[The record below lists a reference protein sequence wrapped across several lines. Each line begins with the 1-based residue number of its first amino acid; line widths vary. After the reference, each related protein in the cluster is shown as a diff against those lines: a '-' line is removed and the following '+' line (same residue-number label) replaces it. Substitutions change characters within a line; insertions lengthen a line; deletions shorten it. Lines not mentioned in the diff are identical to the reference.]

1 MEKIYQSLTDLYLQ
15 IENDRQLLSYF
26 CKEIELA
33 FRRLENRRIKEEY
46 IKEQEL
52 IETTNRDTV
61 EINLEDVDDLIA
73 KAQRV
78 FLHPTTT
85 VESKL
90 LNKNRSS
97 ELKLPNKNQT
107 SKSNSNVSTNSR
119 PISIKSNTLVKSKMV
134 NKTPL
139 PTGKYQTITKS
150 KSVCGVRKTETI
162 MKPRVQSTVSRSKT
176 NSSVFFPIV
185 NSNTKMLNKNPSK
198 VTNKL
203 IANKVKQP
211 LKGELPKGVCSGV
224 KDDETHA
231 KFINMNHVSKK
242 SDGSK
247 KSDNNVNENES
258 ESNIGNNNNYK
269 RKDNIGNMFDESYL
283 EKYHKVQKIKSRIKK
298 RSQDTLYKKEK
309 KENEEKFMLHFE
321 AKKDPMQFYLTDF
334 KPEELSPHDGSLI
347 RDFMAVKKMLE
358 DSSVNTIYSELLNKN
373 YNFDDIHSFSDLYH
387 CNYLNFHKTY
397 LENLRTEF
405 EVVVNNEDVDMQ
417 QIRHMMSL
425 LTKDKFPVIVD
436 DFNEDDEET

>member
-52 IETTNRDTV
+52 IETTNCDTV

-90 LNKNRSS
+90 LNKNLSAKS
-97 ELKLPNKNQT
+97 KLPNKNPT
-107 SKSNSNVSTNSR
+107 SKSNSNFSTNSR
-119 PISIKSNTLVKSKMV
+119 PISIKSNTLV
-134 NKTPL
+134 NKAPI
-139 PTGKYQTITKS
+139 PTGKYRTITKSKS
-150 KSVCGVRKTETI
+150 KSVCGVRKAETI
-162 MKPRVQSTVSRSKT
+162 KKPRVQSTVNRSKT
-176 NSSVFFPIV
+176 NSSVVFPIV
-185 NSNTKMLNKNPSK
+185 NSNAKMINKDPSK

-211 LKGELPKGVCSGV
+211 LKGALPKGVCSRV
-224 KDDETHA
+224 KDDETQA
-231 KFINMNHVSKK
+231 KFINMNQVSKK

-247 KSDNNVNENES
+247 KYVNNSNENES
-258 ESNIGNNNNYK
+258 ESKSNIGNNNNYE

-283 EKYHKVQKIKSRIKK
+283 EKYHKVQKKKSRIKK
-298 RSQDTLYKKEK
+298 RTQDVLYKKEK
-309 KENEEKFMLHFE
+309 KENEEEFMRHFE
-321 AKKDPMQFYLTDF
+321 AKKDPMQIFLTDF
-334 KPEELSPHDGSLI
+334 KPEELSPHDDSLI
-347 RDFMAVKKMLE
+347 RDFMAVRKMLE
-358 DSSVNTIYSELLNKN
+358 DSSVNTIYSELVNKN

-387 CNYLNFHKTY
+387 CNYLNSYKTY
-397 LENLRTEF
+397 LENLRREF
-405 EVVVNNEDVDMQ
+405 EDVVNNDDIDMQ
-417 QIRHMMSL
+417 QIRHMMTL

-436 DFNEDDEET
+436 DLNEDDEET